1 MIFFDFQYDFRL
13 LDRKT
18 NSKFNAKFITQPAVG
33 HVSMLIYFIRHGQT
47 DYNVQQRFQSQLDIP
62 LNRTGRQQAE
72 KLRQYLLSNQIQLQ
86 PIISSPLSRA
96 TETAEII
103 AKRHDDVLVE
113 PCLVEISLGAYDGRY
128 ESELAEEIGKQD
140 YDAWRASCFTV
151 PSPGGESMRDAKNRI
166 EPLIEK
172 LATYS
177 RDMKLGVV
185 AHQGILMACKSVLS
199 GKSDVASLMKF
210 KQPNDEVDVWSF
222 NNRKAMS
229 LHRIDYQISS
239 QSS

>member
-1 MIFFDFQYDFRL
+1 
-13 LDRKT
+13 
-18 NSKFNAKFITQPAVG
+18 
-33 HVSMLIYFIRHGQT
+33 MLIYFIRHGQT

-72 KLRQYLLSNQIQLQ
+72 KLRQYLSSNQIQLQ

-96 TETAEII
+96 TETARII
-103 AKRHDDVLVE
+103 ARQEDDVVIE

-128 ESELAEEIGKQD
+128 ESELAEEIGKQE

-151 PSPGGESMRDAKNRI
+151 PSPGGESMHDAKIRI
-166 EPLIEK
+166 EPLIER

-177 RDMKLGVV
+177 KDVKLGIV

-199 GKSDVASLMKF
+199 GESDVASLMKF
-210 KQPNDEVDVWSF
+210 KQPNDEVDVWDYD
-222 NNRKAMS
+222 NHKAIS
-229 LHRIDYQISS
+229 LHRIDYQISA
-239 QSS
+239 